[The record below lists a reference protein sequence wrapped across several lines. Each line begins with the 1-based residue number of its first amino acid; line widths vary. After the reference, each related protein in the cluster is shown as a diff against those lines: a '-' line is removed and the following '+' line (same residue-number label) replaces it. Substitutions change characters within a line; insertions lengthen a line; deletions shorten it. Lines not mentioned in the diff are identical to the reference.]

1 MALVLFHSGGK
12 LPKYLGCTFRQI
24 RLFNPNMEVYFIT
37 DRQLTRNVIFKKYK
51 IIPVDKDFF
60 YSDKIEKF
68 EKVYGRKSSD
78 FWTITATR
86 LIYIENFIR
95 ARRLTDVYYFEND
108 VLLYYDLQEY
118 HKTFVDIYENL
129 AITTGGETKCMTGF
143 LFIKNWKSMAM
154 MTQFFIDILT
164 NYGMNTIID
173 RYKIEMV
180 HEMSLMRIYGVEKG
194 INYLANIPSLPYCCE
209 FVLFNSLFD
218 PAAWGQYVGGTNA
231 EGPGAKPLDHYISQ
245 HLIEHPEYDVIWKT
259 DEKNRKIP
267 YFKYEDKEVKI
278 NNLHIHSK
286 KLHKYISV

>member
-1 MALVLFHSGGK
+1 MDLILFHSGGK
-12 LPKYLGCTFRQI
+12 LPKYLGFTFRQI
-24 RLFNPNMEVYFIT
+24 RLFNPAIEVYFIT
-37 DRQLTRNVIFKKYK
+37 DRKLMRSILFKRYRV
-51 IIPVDKDFF
+51 IPVDKDFF
-60 YSDKIEKF
+60 YSDKIEQF
-68 EKVYGRKSSD
+68 EKVYGKKSSD

-86 LIYIENFIR
+86 LFYIENFIK
-95 ARRLTDVYYFEND
+95 ARRLENVYYFEND
-108 VLLYYDLQEY
+108 VLLYYNLDDY
-118 HKTFVDIYENL
+118 HNIFTKTFENL
-129 AITTGGETKCMTGF
+129 AITTGGDSKCMTGF
-143 LFIKNWKSMAM
+143 LFIKNWKSMSM

-164 NYGMNTIID
+164 QYGMYLIID
-173 RYKIEMV
+173 QYKLEMV
-180 HEMSLMRIYGVEKG
+180 HEMSLMRIYGLEKG
-194 INYLANIPSLPYCCE
+194 VDYLANLPTLPDCCD

-245 HLIEHPEYDVIWKT
+245 LLIEHPEYIVIWKT